1 MWVLCVYSVCTLCT
15 LCVYSMCVLYVL
27 YVLYVCTYTKMHLY
41 RSIQIYYEYMW
52 TAIILVCT
60 FTRCIC
66 IERERERERN
76 GDGDTHISGP
86 RNTLQHSATHCTTL
100 QRWGDARRGSLSIE
114 VILSQSVCTVLQHIA
129 ACCSVLQ
136 RVAMC
141 CNVLY
146 SDAKKK

>member
-1 MWVLCVYSVCTLCT
+1 MWVLCVYSMYLICVLYVGTICT
-15 LCVYSMCVLYVL
+15 LCVVCVYIH
-27 YVLYVCTYTKMHLY
+27 KMRVY

-52 TAIILVCT
+52 TAIIHVCT

-66 IERERERERN
+66 IEREREREREM
-76 GDGDTHISGP
+76 GWRHAHKWTLQYSKTLC
-86 RNTLQHSATHCTTL
+86 NTLHHTATL
-100 QRWGDARRGSLSIE
+100 GGRAKRKSLPRSHPLTE
-114 VILSQSVCTVLQHIA
+114 CVQHIA

-146 SDAKKK
+146 SYAKKK